1 MVDTMDILM
10 DMDMDTTV
18 NKKHIPSKEG
28 VHKNKQ
34 TRSILNQNANSD
46 LEKRKTTVIKTQRK
60 NYRHLIMCSRSIESK
75 LHDFDYFFV

>member
-1 MVDTMDILM
+1 MGQI
-10 DMDMDTTV
+10 
-18 NKKHIPSKEG
+18 SKS
-28 VHKNKQ
+28 KPNA
-34 TRSILNQNANSD
+34 NANSD